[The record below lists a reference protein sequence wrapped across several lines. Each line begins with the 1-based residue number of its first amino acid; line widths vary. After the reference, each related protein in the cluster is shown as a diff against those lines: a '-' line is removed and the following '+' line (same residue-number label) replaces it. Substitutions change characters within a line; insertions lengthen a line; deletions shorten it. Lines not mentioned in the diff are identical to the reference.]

1 MNWVATRFFRA
12 QPIACG
18 GLCQERSLRTK
29 KAIAVAVAF
38 VYLVAREELF
48 FLLLAV
54 TAVEFINAAGGVDEL
69 HLTSVERVRCVRN
82 LDLYYRVLNA
92 FDSDGLLGVG
102 TRTCNEHVV
111 V

>member
-1 MNWVATRFFRA
+1 MTTIFRL
-12 QPIACG
+12 PLPG
-18 GLCQERSLRTK
+18 RGLLLGVEVNRTRTK
-29 KAIAVAVAF
+29 NANLLEAGVCVSVAKRDLFLLVFLAVAAI
-38 VYLVAREELF
+38 
-48 FLLLAV
+48 
-54 TAVEFINAAGGVDEL
+54 EFINAAGGVDEL

-82 LDLYYRVLNA
+82 LDLYYRVLNT